1 MKKLLHL
8 FMLASLFLWVGSVKA
23 QNDTIPV
30 KMNTWV
36 DQLHPDKNHVGEADM
51 GITINSDS
59 SREALLKFDIS
70 NLSGLV
76 SAASL
81 SMTYDIFTVDNYPFS
96 FGIYGCDTS
105 WEDNSVT
112 WNTKPGLTTG
122 NLMKVTITVPNN
134 IDYHNLQTF
143 SVDLADYINQRVQKG
158 DKEVSF
164 DLKAM
169 VATDGI
175 RAWVSSNGWPG
186 HGAVLMVTT
195 SNQLGV
201 AVDTW
206 VDQLHPDK
214 NHEGAGDMGVTA
226 NADSSRETLLKFKI
240 NKITQNVGQAYIK
253 VHAAQAN
260 VANGALYTNI
270 PDFYVNVFATDT
282 SWTGALVNWNTKP
295 ALTDSIGQ
303 FDVPSSIAYDYG
315 ADLKIDITDYMNT
328 LIGTNA
334 TEVSF
339 DLKGANTTPTSRIWV
354 SDKGWTG
361 FGATLT
367 YIYGE
372 NNNGSLLQDTYVAQ
386 LYPDQNFDGAGD
398 MGVTLNADSS
408 RETLLKFDISQLKG
422 IALSANLLLF
432 GQQANSANNPL
443 YINPLD
449 FYVNVY
455 GIDTSWEESTVTW
468 NNKPPFTDSITQC
481 DFKKWKNY
489 AFVGGGFNV
498 DVTSYINNCVAQG
511 YKKVAFGLKGAEN
524 TPLSRVWI
532 SDQQWEAAILN
543 VIEVVPALVE
553 TSVQKVISNIGVS
566 IYPNPFN
573 QSTNIRFELT
583 NAANT
588 RVEIYN
594 LMGKQVAELA
604 NGYLAAGIYNKVFNG
619 SSLPTGIYLVKIS
632 VGNQVSSQK
641 LLLLK

>member
-8 FMLASLFLWVGSVKA
+8 FILASLLLCFGIVQA

-81 SMTYDIFTVDNYPFS
+81 TMTYDIFTLDNYPFS

-105 WEDNSVT
+105 WADNTVT

-122 NLMKVTITVPNN
+122 NLLKITITVPNN
-134 IDYHNLQTF
+134 IDYHNIQTF

-158 DKEVSF
+158 DKEVAF
-164 DLKAM
+164 DLKAI

-175 RAWVSSNGWPG
+175 RAWVSSNGWGG
-186 HGAVLMVTT
+186 HGAVLTVTT
-195 SNQLGV
+195 SNQHVV
-201 AVDTW
+201 AQDTW
-206 VDQLHPDK
+206 VDQLNPTK
-214 NHEGAGDMGVTA
+214 NHNGETDMGVTA

-240 NKITQNVGQAYIK
+240 NKITQNVGQAYIT
-253 VHAAQAN
+253 VHAAQADI
-260 VANGALYTNI
+260 ANGPLYTNI

-282 SWTGALVNWNTKP
+282 SWTDALVNWNTKP
-295 ALTDSIGQ
+295 ALTDSIAR
-303 FDVPSSIAYDYG
+303 FDVKSSIDYGNG
-315 ADLKIDITDYMNT
+315 ADLNIDITDYMNT
-328 LIGTNA
+328 LIGSDA

-339 DLKGANTTPTSRIWV
+339 DLKGANTTPTSRIWI
-354 SDKGWTG
+354 SDVAWKG
-361 FGATLT
+361 AKLT

-372 NNNGSLLQDTYVAQ
+372 NNSGSIVQDSWVDQ
-386 LYPDQNFDGAGD
+386 LHPDQNHNGEAD

-408 RETLLKFDISQLKG
+408 RETLLKFDISNLKG
-422 IALSANLLLF
+422 IALNANLLLF
-432 GQQANSANNPL
+432 GEQADSSNNPL

-468 NNKPPFTDSITQC
+468 NNKPLFTDSITQC
-481 DFKKWKNY
+481 DFKKWKPY
-489 AFVGGGFNV
+489 AFIGGGFNV
-498 DVTSYINNCVAQG
+498 DVTNYINNCVAQG
-511 YKKVAFGLKGAEN
+511 FKKVAFGLKGAEN

-532 SDQQWEAAILN
+532 SDKQWEAAQLN
-543 VIEVVPALVE
+543 VIQVDPALVA
-553 TSVQKVISNIGVS
+553 TSVQKVISNMKVS

-573 QSTNIRFELT
+573 QAANIQFELASRAKT
-583 NAANT
+583 T
-588 RVEIYN
+588 IEIYDM
-594 LMGKQVAELA
+594 MGKQVAVIA
-604 NGYLAAGIYNKVFNG
+604 NGYLDAGVYNRTFDG
-619 SSLPTGIYLVKIS
+619 SSLPNGIYIVKFTI
-632 VGNQVSSQK
+632 GTQASSHK